1 MDPYSKNK
9 TIGFGEE
16 KQKQNNCQNKNMKFW
31 DLGALCGVGFRGVAL
46 EQRAKTI
53 WEAATGVLEE
63 D

>member
-1 MDPYSKNK
+1 M
-9 TIGFGEE
+9 EE
-16 KQKQNNCQNKNMKFW
+16 KQKQNNSQNKNMKFG
-31 DLGALCGVGFRGVAL
+31 DLGAMCGVGFRGVAL